1 MKKTTAIFWISI
13 VIAIVFIIWGVVPES
28 LLPRYNLKAVSS
40 AVHSFLI
47 DKFGWF
53 YLLSASLFLAFCLFL
68 IFSRYGNIRLGRDG
82 EEPEYSYMTWFAMLF
97 SAGMGIG

>member
-68 IFSRYGNIRLGRDG
+68 IFSRYGNIRLGRA
-82 EEPEYSYMTWFAMLF
+82 EKNRNTA
-97 SAGMGIG
+97 I